1 MTPTIPT
8 TDPAKM
14 MCAHL
19 PGKKVASVNVTVIL
33 EKNLKIYEFHR
44 SQPSHGLRKYP
55 LFPI

>member
-33 EKNLKIYEFHR
+33 EKNLKN
-44 SQPSHGLRKYP
+44 LR
-55 LFPI
+55 IS